1 MSRGGGGASENAMN
15 HPQGLPRAL
24 LVRYRRSC
32 DRWVL
37 SACRHRHARHAAGQP
52 VAETEAK

>member
-24 LVRYRRSC
+24 LAPVGAAVTGGCCLRAGIVTHATRQDNRWRRPRRS
-32 DRWVL
+32 
-37 SACRHRHARHAAGQP
+37 
-52 VAETEAK
+52 

>member
-15 HPQGLPRAL
+15 HPPGAPPCPARTC
-24 LVRYRRSC
+24 RRSC